1 MDAINGNPA
10 KQTPIITSF
19 QIYQREE
26 CLKES
31 NSNSNDQVRIDIVL
45 DRGRF
50 NNLVDICNKYKEQQG
65 VELTPREYILMLI
78 DSAISA

>member
-1 MDAINGNPA
+1 MQLGGILPN
-10 KQTPIITSF
+10 KYLIITSI
-19 QIYQREE
+19 QNLLKRRIVEE
-26 CLKES
+26 G
-31 NSNSNDQVRIDIVL
+31 NSNSNNQVQIDIVL

-78 DSAISA
+78 DSVISA